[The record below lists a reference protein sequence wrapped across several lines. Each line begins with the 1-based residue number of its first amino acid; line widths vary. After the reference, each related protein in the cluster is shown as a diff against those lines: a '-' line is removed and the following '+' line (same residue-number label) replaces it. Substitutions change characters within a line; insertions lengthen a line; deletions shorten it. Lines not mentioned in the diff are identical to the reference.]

1 MGLMSVDAIGCAVDA
16 IDLSRG
22 GAVCYNRNHL
32 AFVRSRKG
40 LWVLMRAGAL
50 RRHFVIVDEER
61 WETEKA
67 AEGGVSHKLLDHEEI
82 DFPKVFSIVH
92 YDAITFTSHLQ
103 VHRFILQPLIRD
115 LLVLSCTWFENSTN
129 HEKYTSPRAI
139 S

>member
-1 MGLMSVDAIGCAVDA
+1 MGLMSVDAVGCAVDA
-16 IDLSRG
+16 IDLRG

-103 VHRFILQPLIRD
+103 VHRFILQQIM
-115 LLVLSCTWFENSTN
+115 
-129 HEKYTSPRAI
+129 
-139 S
+139 